1 MGTHVQTLCN
11 VGTTFNSCTN
21 SYTTG
26 LDLST
31 LTNVTASN
39 VKGNATLSVGS
50 PSLNFIANSTSISSG
65 NWTIFKTDVTPTSYG
80 ALGAGN
86 YNIKVG
92 DSTTYQA
99 GWKVFATST
108 STTVIS

>member
-11 VGTTFNSCTN
+11 VGATSNSCTN

-31 LTNVTASN
+31 LANVTASN
-39 VKGNATLSVGS
+39 FRGNYTIAVGS
-50 PSLNFIANSTSISSG
+50 SNLNFIANSTSMTSG

-99 GWKVFATST
+99 GWKVFASA
-108 STTVIS
+108 STTSVIS